1 MAAVSSAADPE
12 PPDRPLPPPDPTY
25 AKPPRSALG
34 VRQLVGALV
43 VLVPVILLLGG
54 LSRCS
59 FSPGGPSVDRGAGPT
74 VDAPAELR
82 ALAPQI
88 TFGLRIP
95 AVPPDWPSNSVDQVV
110 VEDDRAVRTGY
121 LTTDRRYLRL
131 LQSDASEQAL
141 LVSDTGGIPSVRG
154 TTEVGGQRWVVYG
167 TEGAEPVWVTEVPIP
182 GTRTVR
188 LLITGSGTEA
198 DFRTLAAATLA
209 GELLPVGAAPS

>member
-1 MAAVSSAADPE
+1 MVVVSSAADPA
-12 PPDRPLPPPDPTY
+12 PPDRPPTPPDPTF

-34 VRQLVGALV
+34 VRQLVGALM

-59 FSPGGPSVDRGAGPT
+59 FSPGGPSVDRGAVPT

-88 TFGLRIP
+88 EFGLRIP
-95 AVPPDWPSNSVDQVV
+95 AVPPNWPSNSVDQVV
-110 VEDDRAVRTGY
+110 VEDGRAVRTGY
-121 LTTDRRYLRL
+121 LTADRRYLRL

-141 LVSDTGGIPSVRG
+141 LVSDTGGVPQARG
-154 TTEVGGQRWVVYG
+154 TTEAGGREWVVYG
-167 TEGAEPVWVTEVPIP
+167 TEGEEPVWVTEVPTP
-182 GTRTVR
+182 GATTVR
-188 LLITGSGTEA
+188 LLITGSGTEV
-198 DFRTLAAATLA
+198 DFRTLAVATLA